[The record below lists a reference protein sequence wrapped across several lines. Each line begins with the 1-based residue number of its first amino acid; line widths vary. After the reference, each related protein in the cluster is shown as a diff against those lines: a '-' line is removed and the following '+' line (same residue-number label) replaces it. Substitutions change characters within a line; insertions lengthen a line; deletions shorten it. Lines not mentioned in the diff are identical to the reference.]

1 MLKDGYLYKKV
12 SIDSLSRWGVTPSE
26 EELQKFTPSNNEESI
41 DLEWLSQLYGERKQK
56 RTTKSD
62 KGGEKGE
69 GSSGSSKLHSF
80 ELCDLVCFG

>member
-12 SIDSLSRWGVTPSE
+12 SIDSLSCWGVTLSE
-26 EELQKFTPSNNEESI
+26 EELHKFTPSSNEESV

-56 RTTKSD
+56 HTTKSD

-69 GSSGSSKLHSF
+69 GSSGSSMVNCF
-80 ELCDLVCFG
+80 ELHDLVCFG